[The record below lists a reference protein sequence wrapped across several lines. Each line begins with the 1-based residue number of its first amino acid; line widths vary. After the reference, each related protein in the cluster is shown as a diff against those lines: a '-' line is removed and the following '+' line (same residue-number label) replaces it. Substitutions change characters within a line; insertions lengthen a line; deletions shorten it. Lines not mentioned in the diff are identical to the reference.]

1 MRILCT
7 FRKNSKDHQK
17 QKIGNNV
24 VSKNSKDHQKIE
36 IIIYDR
42 NIEMLQKCY
51 VRFRKCGKPGLKLI
65 KGEKVII

>member
-36 IIIYDR
+36 IR
-42 NIEMLQKCY
+42 NVTEMLMLGFGNVENGGFK
-51 VRFRKCGKPGLKLI
+51 
-65 KGEKVII
+65 